1 MDRTYNNLVKAIG
14 EGQQQHIPYRSLRKD
29 NSDPKWMTRG
39 LKHEIGLKR
48 RLYKIIKNG
57 DTHLRAQYNE
67 LVRAVKRNTRVA
79 KRNYEIKIARE
90 AKSNPKDFLTCIG
103 LKPGKE

>member
-1 MDRTYNNLVKAIG
+1 M
-14 EGQQQHIPYRSLRKD
+14 RKE

-48 RLYKIIKNG
+48 RLYKRIKNG
-57 DTHLRAQYNE
+57 EIHLRARYND

-79 KRNYEIKIARE
+79 KK
-90 AKSNPKDFLTCIG
+90 KL
-103 LKPGKE
+103 